1 MAAAFAGALGA
12 LAQPLHGGAPSRV
25 LDLGGELVDR
35 AVAIETELLSVPA
48 HPKPGAVI
56 VTNVEY
62 YAAVVLHLAG
72 LPQEAFTSTFTASR
86 IVGGGAHIL
95 EQAADNKIIRP
106 SARYI
111 AA

>member
-1 MAAAFAGALGA
+1 MGFGHAVYRTADPRSATLKQVALG
-12 LAQPLHGGAPSRV
+12 
-25 LDLGGELVDR
+25 LGGELVER
-35 AVAIETELLSVPA
+35 AAAIETELLGVLA
-48 HPKPGAVI
+48 DHRPGAVI

-86 IVGGGAHIL
+86 IVGWGAHIL

-106 SARYI
+106 SARYT
-111 AA
+111 AS